1 MIRIQR
7 PSRCGGTFYNYKKF
21 YSINLLGVVDAHYR
35 FKYVNI
41 GTQGSANDA
50 AVYNASG
57 FSKALLDGDNPL
69 NIPQPRFIPGTT
81 DVVTPFMLVGDEAY
95 PLRQNLMKP
104 FSSRGLSASE
114 RIFNYRLSRARRV
127 VENAFG
133 IMANRFRIL
142 LTTIQ
147 MSPSTVE
154 DVILAICVLHN
165 LLRCKSI
172 RVQEATSDDENTK
185 EPVGHVATAHIHSV
199 SHTSR
204 ETGLNYNTVSKR
216 IRDDLSKYFVTE
228 GQVSWQWKHAN
239 IIPSNNEQ

>member
-1 MIRIQR
+1 M
-7 PSRCGGTFYNYKKF
+7 
-21 YSINLLGVVDAHYR
+21 VDAHYR

-41 GTQGSANDA
+41 GAQGSANDA

-57 FSKALLDGDNPL
+57 FSKALLDNGNPL
-69 NIPQPRFIPGTT
+69 NIPQPRVIPETT

-95 PLRQNLMKP
+95 PLRPNLMKP
-104 FSSRGLSASE
+104 FSSRGLNASE

-147 MSPSTVE
+147 MSPSTAE

-165 LLRCKSI
+165 LLRCKCI
-172 RVQEATSDDENTK
+172 GVQEAASDNEDSEAAA
-185 EPVGHVATAHIHSV
+185 GHLATASVHSV

-204 ETGLNYNTVSKR
+204 ETGLNYNAISKR

-239 IIPSNNEQ
+239 IITSNIAQ